1 MPSYDSAWKELI
13 DRSLDL
19 VLRMLFPEVWAEI
32 DWAQG
37 YEALDPALRKIVP
50 EGETGDR
57 LADKLLLAKAN
68 PSGDP
73 RLLHFEAQGKK
84 QHEFARRVYGYNYR
98 AYDALAL
105 PPEALVVLA
114 DDDPDWRPTRY
125 EVVLK
130 RTTLTFTFVPVKLLD
145 WRPRLE
151 ELRKHENLVGLFL
164 VAHLEAQRTAK
175 DSQSRADVKL
185 GLLLEL
191 AARKLDEDDTRAWY
205 RLLDLLLELPP
216 DVDRAVYLEA
226 GRLTREKGMP
236 FVTFAE
242 RYGREQGEIQGKM
255 EGLLAGLEALLD
267 ARFGEAGLAL
277 MPQLRQIED
286 PGRLAALLQT
296 ARKADLDAFRAAL
309 DAKP

>member
-13 DRSLDL
+13 DRFLEL
-19 VLRMLFPEVWAEI
+19 VLALLFPDVWAEI

-57 LADKLLLAKAN
+57 LADKLLLARAKG
-68 PSGDP
+68 SGDP

-84 QHEFARRVYGYNYR
+84 QHEFERRVYGYNYR
-98 AYDALAL
+98 AFDSLAL

-125 EVVLK
+125 EVVLT
-130 RTTLTFTFVPVKLLD
+130 RTTLTFTFRPVKLISD
-145 WRPRLE
+145 WLPRLE
-151 ELRKHENLVGLFL
+151 ELRKHENPVGLFL

-175 DSQSRADVKL
+175 DVGRRSEVKL

-191 AARKLDEDDTRAWY
+191 ASRKLDEEDTRIWY
-205 RLLDLLLELPP
+205 RLLDWLLELPEE
-216 DVDRAVYLEA
+216 VDAAIYTQARTKL
-226 GRLTREKGMP
+226 REGAMP
-236 FVTFAE
+236 YVSFADRFE
-242 RYGREQGEIQGKM
+242 RMEGKI

-286 PGRLAALLQT
+286 PARLAALLQT

-309 DAKP
+309 AANP